1 MLSVQCPLDSIKNLS
16 KQQTPADRRRHP
28 HRVVKDERG
37 AGQFADIDKLW
48 QSCDDNDGYSIGD
61 FTPPLWATVRVT
73 GNAFYL
79 DCDVW
84 GTLWPVN
91 TDLGWYEPVDG
102 KRVITM
108 FNPLSDGFDGYDHAV
123 KLLSLQDVLTKE
135 VETLTPETEEEF
147 GNDPV
152 LIFKGDI
159 GISGGYM
166 NIVFM
171 QNLPSKTKHRISLV
185 RPQDDADLYGE
196 DGYIHLELR
205 YNDYEDLTG
214 LRDYGA
220 VSYNLNSLDVTSETK
235 GIKLKL
241 NSEVNGEVELVF
253 DIVTADDNTKDIRN
267 LDLSKMRLK

>member
-1 MLSVQCPLDSIKNLS
+1 M
-16 KQQTPADRRRHP
+16 R
-28 HRVVKDERG
+28 
-37 AGQFADIDKLW
+37 KLHW
-48 QSCDDNDGYSIGD
+48 LFMAVCLAVMPVLQSCDDNDGYSIGD

-220 VSYNLNSLDVTSETK
+220 VSYNLNSLDMTSETK

>member
-1 MLSVQCPLDSIKNLS
+1 MPGFCIFHTEINKKTLIM
-16 KQQTPADRRRHP
+16 R
-28 HRVVKDERG
+28 
-37 AGQFADIDKLW
+37 KLHW
-48 QSCDDNDGYSIGD
+48 LFMAVCLAVMPVLQSCDDNDGYSIGD

-171 QNLPSKTKHRISLV
+171 QNLPSKIKHRISLV